1 LKEETQKLLQKASR
15 AIHAAETLLRESE
28 ADFAV
33 GRAYYAM
40 FYIAEALLGER
51 GFRFRK
57 HSSVH
62 SAFGRFIKTSLLDSK
77 YHRWLID
84 AFDTRIKGD
93 YGVEAVIT
101 DAEAKRMIKQAHE
114 FLQAGQR
121 YLSKIGY
128 GS

>member
-1 LKEETQKLLQKASR
+1 MKEETQKLLQKASR
-15 AIHAAETLLRESE
+15 AIHAAETLLREGE

-40 FYIAEALLGER
+40 FYIAEALLGAR
-51 GFRFRK
+51 GLRFRK

-62 SAFGRFIKTSLLDSK
+62 SAFGKRFIKTSLLDSK

-84 AFDTRIKGD
+84 AFDTMIKGD

-101 DAEAKRMIKQAHE
+101 DAEATRMIKQAHE
-114 FLQAGQR
+114 FLQAGRR
-121 YLSKIGY
+121 YLSKK
-128 GS
+128 

>member
-1 LKEETQKLLQKASR
+1 MKEETQKLLQKASR
-15 AIHAAETLLRESE
+15 AIHAAEILLREGE

-40 FYIAEALLGER
+40 FYIVEALLGER
-51 GFRFRK
+51 GLRFRK

-62 SAFGRFIKTSLLDSK
+62 SAFGERFIKTSILDSK

-84 AFDTRIKGD
+84 AFDMRIKGD

-101 DAEAKRMIKQAHE
+101 DAEATRMIKQAHE
-114 FLQAGQR
+114 FLQAGRR
-121 YLSKIGY
+121 YLSKK
-128 GS
+128 

>member
-1 LKEETQKLLQKASR
+1 MKEETQKLLQKASR
-15 AIHAAETLLRESE
+15 AIHAAETLLREGE

-51 GFRFRK
+51 GLRFRK

-62 SAFGRFIKTSLLDSK
+62 SAFGERFIKTSLLDSK

-84 AFDTRIKGD
+84 AFDMRIKGD

-101 DAEAKRMIKQAHE
+101 DAEATRMIKQAHE
-114 FLQAGQR
+114 FLQAGRR
-121 YLSKIGY
+121 YLSKK
-128 GS
+128 

>member
-1 LKEETQKLLQKASR
+1 MKEETQKLLQKASR

-51 GFRFRK
+51 GLRFQK

-62 SAFGRFIKTSLLDSK
+62 SAFGERFIKTSLLDSK
-77 YHRWLID
+77 YH
-84 AFDTRIKGD
+84 
-93 YGVEAVIT
+93 
-101 DAEAKRMIKQAHE
+101 
-114 FLQAGQR
+114 
-121 YLSKIGY
+121 
-128 GS
+128 

>member
-1 LKEETQKLLQKASR
+1 MKEETQKLLQKASR
-15 AIHAAETLLRESE
+15 AIHAAETLLREGE

-51 GFRFRK
+51 GLRFRK

-62 SAFGRFIKTSLLDSK
+62 SAFGERFIKTNLLDSK

-84 AFDTRIKGD
+84 AFDMRIKGD

-101 DAEAKRMIKQAHE
+101 DAEATRMIKQAHE
-114 FLQAGQR
+114 FLQAGRR
-121 YLSKIGY
+121 YLSKK
-128 GS
+128 

>member
-1 LKEETQKLLQKASR
+1 MKDETQKLLQKASR
-15 AIHAAETLLRESE
+15 AIHAAETLLREGE

-51 GFRFRK
+51 GLRFRK
-57 HSSVH
+57 HSSLH
-62 SAFGRFIKTSLLDSK
+62 SAFGERFIKTSLLDSK

-84 AFDTRIKGD
+84 AFDMRIKGD

-101 DAEAKRMIKQAHE
+101 DAEATRMIKQAHE
-114 FLQAGQR
+114 FLQAGRR
-121 YLSKIGY
+121 YLSKK
-128 GS
+128 

>member
-1 LKEETQKLLQKASR
+1 LKDETQKLLQKASR
-15 AIHAAETLLRESE
+15 AIHAAETLLREGE

-51 GFRFRK
+51 GLRFRK

-62 SAFGRFIKTSLLDSK
+62 SAFGERFIKTSILDSK

-84 AFDTRIKGD
+84 AFDMRIKGD

-101 DAEAKRMIKQAHE
+101 DAEATRMIKQAHE
-114 FLQAGQR
+114 FLQAGRR
-121 YLSKIGY
+121 YLSKK
-128 GS
+128 

>member
-1 LKEETQKLLQKASR
+1 MKEETQKLLQKASR
-15 AIHAAETLLRESE
+15 AIHAAETLLREGE

-40 FYIAEALLGER
+40 FYVVEALLGER
-51 GFRFRK
+51 GLRFRK

-62 SAFGRFIKTSLLDSK
+62 SAFGERFIKTSLLDSK

-84 AFDTRIKGD
+84 AFDMRKKGD

-101 DAEAKRMIKQAHE
+101 DAEATRMIKQSHE
-114 FLQAGQR
+114 FLQAGRR
-121 YLSKIGY
+121 YLSKK
-128 GS
+128 

>member
-15 AIHAAETLLRESE
+15 AIHAAETLLREAE

-51 GFRFRK
+51 GLRFRK

-62 SAFGRFIKTSLLDSK
+62 SAFGERFIKTNLLDSK

-84 AFDTRIKGD
+84 AFDMRIKGD

-101 DAEAKRMIKQAHE
+101 DAEATRMIKQAHE
-114 FLQAGQR
+114 FLQAGRR
-121 YLSKIGY
+121 YLSKK
-128 GS
+128 

>member
-1 LKEETQKLLQKASR
+1 MKEETQKLLQKASR

-40 FYIAEALLGER
+40 FYIAEALLGEQ
-51 GFRFRK
+51 GLRFRK

-62 SAFGRFIKTSLLDSK
+62 SAFGERFIKTSLFDSK

-84 AFDTRIKGD
+84 AFDMRIKGD

-101 DAEAKRMIKQAHE
+101 DAEATRMIKQAHE
-114 FLQAGQR
+114 FLQAGRR
-121 YLSKIGY
+121 YLSKK
-128 GS
+128 